1 MNYEK
6 EIRNF
11 LKKSG
16 DKEKIIVIYGPT
28 ASGKTSLSI
37 DIATMLESEIISA
50 DSRQIFSFLDI
61 GTGKIKESEKNGIT
75 HHMID
80 IITPEK
86 EYSVGEYKREAK
98 EIIKSL
104 HKQWKIPII
113 AWGTGLYIDSLIYDF
128 DIPKVPADKDLRAK
142 LEKEAEELGNDFIYQ
157 KLYKLDPEYAQ
168 TLHPNNRAYI
178 IRALEV
184 KLLSGKSKSAFKKE
198 KIFSYDTLFLT
209 PYDWNREALYEK
221 IDTRVDAMW
230 KEGLINEVKNILK
243 KWYAKNAFWLKTI
256 GYKEIIDFLEDHIS
270 EEEAKELIKKHSR
283 NYAKRQLTWFRR
295 YQENK

>member
-37 DIATMLESEIISA
+37 DIATILESEIISA

-157 KLYKLDPEYAQ
+157 KLCKLDPEYAQ

-184 KLLSGKSKSAFKKE
+184 KLLSGKSKSTFKKE
-198 KIFSYDTLFLT
+198 KILSYDTFFLT
-209 PYDWNREALYEK
+209 PYDGNREALYEK

-256 GYKEIIDFLEDHIS
+256 GYKEIIDFLEGHIS
-270 EEEAKELIKKHSR
+270 EEESKELIKKHSR

-295 YQENK
+295 YEENK

>member
-37 DIATMLESEIISA
+37 DIAIMLESEIISA
-50 DSRQIFSFLDI
+50 DSRQIFRFLDI

-157 KLYKLDPEYAQ
+157 KLCKLDPEYAQ

-184 KLLSGKSKSAFKKE
+184 KLLSGKSKSTFKKE
-198 KIFSYDTLFLT
+198 KILSYDTFFLT
-209 PYDWNREALYEK
+209 PYDGNREALYEK

-256 GYKEIIDFLEDHIS
+256 GYKEIIDFLEGHIS

-295 YQENK
+295 YEENK